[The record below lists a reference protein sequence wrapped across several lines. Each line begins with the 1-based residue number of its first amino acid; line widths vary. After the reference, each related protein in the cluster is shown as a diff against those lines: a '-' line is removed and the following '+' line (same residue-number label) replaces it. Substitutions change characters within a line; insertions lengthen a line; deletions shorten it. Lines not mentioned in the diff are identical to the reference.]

1 MITVD
6 DCVHCRFTVTFDKHD
21 VVAEVNL
28 SSDIKRRSMCLY
40 TFHRSNA
47 ETEDK
52 SQVDKISSGTNA
64 ALYNPFS
71 VIPSSPILNEV
82 ETP

>member
-28 SSDIKRRSMCLY
+28 SSHIKRRSMCLY

-52 SQVDKISSGTNA
+52 SQVDRISSGTNA
-64 ALYNPFS
+64 ALYNS
-71 VIPSSPILNEV
+71 VQRHPPPVQS
-82 ETP
+82 